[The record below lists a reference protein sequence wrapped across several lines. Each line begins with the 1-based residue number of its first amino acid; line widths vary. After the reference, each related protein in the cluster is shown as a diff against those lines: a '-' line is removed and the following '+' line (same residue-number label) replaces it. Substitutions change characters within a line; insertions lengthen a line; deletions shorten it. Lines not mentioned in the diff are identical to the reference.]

1 MSEISA
7 IFQHFAP
14 HAPTPKRKPLNNRD
28 IYIGNFCLTKMATI
42 LWKLYVWCFVS
53 SFSSA
58 DVVMLI

>member
-42 LWKLYVWCFVS
+42 L
-53 SFSSA
+53 
-58 DVVMLI
+58 